1 MVEVLGRSS
10 PTVLLTKRR
19 MVLSAIPGA
28 ERAFMELA
36 PSAGSTANQAS
47 VMMAL
52 FATSPRLTVV
62 VLGMQSGMKISVSVR
77 ILILAVKSGELF
89 GIQSAG
95 QTSTTLLAVS
105 VHQIA
110 HQARLILASLALRT
124 LMVVELDTP

>member
-1 MVEVLGRSS
+1 MVEALARSS
-10 PTVLLTKRR
+10 PTALLTKRR

-28 ERAFMELA
+28 ERASMELA
-36 PSAGSTANQAS
+36 PSAGSIANQAS

-52 FATSPRLTVV
+52 SATSPRLTVV
-62 VLGMQSGMKISVSVR
+62 VLAMQSGTKISVSVR

-89 GIQSAG
+89 GIPSAG
-95 QTSTTLLAVS
+95 QTSTTSLAVS

-110 HQARLILASLALRT
+110 HLARLILASLALRT